1 MPEPGKTSTVPAPD
15 IRVVLVGTSHPGNIG
30 AAARAMRTMGLEQL
44 VLVKPLRFPHADAT
58 ARAAGADGLL
68 TRALVV
74 PDLASAV
81 ADCAWVVATSAR
93 PRHLRWPEVDP
104 RGFAREALV
113 RAASAPVAVV
123 FGRENSGLSNDEL
136 DRCHALLRLPAVA
149 DFSSLNLAAAVQVVA
164 YQIRLECIGA
174 GGQSV
179 SPAADASG
187 EPVTQ
192 QEMEGL
198 YAHLERVLV
207 AIGYL
212 DPEKPRLL
220 PRRLRRMFNRMQPD
234 RAELNILRGIL
245 ADVEKRAR

>member
-15 IRVVLVGTSHPGNIG
+15 IRVVLVETSHPGNIG
-30 AAARAMRTMGLEQL
+30 AAARAMRAMGLEQL
-44 VLVKPLRFPHADAT
+44 VLVNPARYPHADAS

-68 TRALVV
+68 TRARVV

-104 RGFAREALV
+104 RGFAREALA
-113 RAASAPVAVV
+113 RAQRAPVAVV
-123 FGRENSGLSNDEL
+123 FGRESSGLSNGEL

-149 DFSSLNLAAAVQVVA
+149 AFSSLNLAAAVQVVA
-164 YQIRLECIGA
+164 YEIRLACLVGRREAAGA
-174 GGQSV
+174 APGT
-179 SPAADASG
+179 DG
-187 EPVTQ
+187 EQVTQ
-192 QEMEGL
+192 AEMESF

-207 AIGYL
+207 TIGYL
-212 DPEKPRLL
+212 DPDKPRLL
-220 PRRLRRMFNRMQPD
+220 SRRLRRMFNRMQPD

-245 ADVEKRAR
+245 SDVEKGRR